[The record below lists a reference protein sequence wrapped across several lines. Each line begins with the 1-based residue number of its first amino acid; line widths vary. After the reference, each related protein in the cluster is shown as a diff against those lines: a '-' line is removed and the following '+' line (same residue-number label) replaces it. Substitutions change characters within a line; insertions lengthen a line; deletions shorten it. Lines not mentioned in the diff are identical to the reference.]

1 MTIRT
6 MIAALLLAVPVS
18 GSAQQIDLML
28 NGGIAR
34 TSLAVDPTEGEDL
47 DGGTGLAL
55 GMGGMVS
62 FTDHVGFRLSWQYM
76 ARSASITDAD
86 LPGLVVNVDTENLE
100 LVPMLA
106 LRSGSVYLLAGPYF
120 GYPHMCDISDTA
132 DGRTISAECGDE
144 VEFRDTDFG
153 VVGGIG
159 LRMPLAG
166 IGIFVEATYA
176 LGLSE
181 IDDNA
186 EIAIKNRALAVQVG
200 LSYTL
205 GGTR

>member
-1 MTIRT
+1 MTIRPLL
-6 MIAALLLAVPVS
+6 AALLLAVPVS
-18 GSAQQIDLML
+18 GSAQQVDLML
-28 NGGIAR
+28 NGGIAL

-62 FTDHVGFRLSWQYM
+62 LTDHVGVRFSWQYM

-106 LRSGSVYLLAGPYF
+106 LRSGNVYLLAGPYF
-120 GYPHMCDISDTA
+120 GHQHMCDISATV

-159 LRMPLAG
+159 LRMPLGG
-166 IGIFVEATYA
+166 IGTFVEATYA
-176 LGLSE
+176 LGVSE
-181 IDDNA
+181 IDDTA
-186 EIAIKNRALAVQVG
+186 EIAIKNRALAIQVG

-205 GGTR
+205 DSSR